1 MGKEKQMNRKIN
13 LSIIEPSE
21 IIIEGLSVILKE
33 SESFNILPSFLDI
46 NSAQEKILSL
56 RPDVI
61 LINPTLL
68 QSYDKTK
75 LAYFTQN
82 YSNVILIGLI
92 YQYIDPSM
100 LQFFNGFIDIRENR
114 NKIASIIRKHF
125 NDNNKEFND
134 SEEYELSSRETD
146 VLVLLAKG
154 MSSKEIATKLNISIH
169 TVNSHRKNITTKT
182 GIKSVAGLAVYA
194 MLRNLVDEK

>member
-21 IIIEGLSVILKE
+21 IITEGLSAILKE
-33 SESFNILPSFLDI
+33 SESFNILPTFMDI

-61 LINPTLL
+61 IINPTLL

-82 YSNVILIGLI
+82 YSNVVLIGLI
-92 YQYIDPSM
+92 YQYIDPNI
-100 LQFFNGFIDIRENR
+100 LHFFNGFIDIRENR
-114 NKIASIIRKHF
+114 NKVASNIKKLF
-125 NDNNKEFND
+125 NDNNKELND
-134 SEEYELSSRETD
+134 NEEYELSSRETD

-154 MSSKEIATKLNISIH
+154 MSSKKIATKLNISIH

>member
-21 IIIEGLSVILKE
+21 IITEGLSAILKE
-33 SESFNILPSFLDI
+33 SESFNILPTFMDI

-61 LINPTLL
+61 IINPTLL

-82 YSNVILIGLI
+82 YSNVVLIGLI
-92 YQYIDPSM
+92 YQYIDPNI
-100 LQFFNGFIDIRENR
+100 LHFFNGFIDINGQCFFDRWA
-114 NKIASIIRKHF
+114 ILTI
-125 NDNNKEFND
+125 
-134 SEEYELSSRETD
+134 
-146 VLVLLAKG
+146 
-154 MSSKEIATKLNISIH
+154 
-169 TVNSHRKNITTKT
+169 
-182 GIKSVAGLAVYA
+182 
-194 MLRNLVDEK
+194 